1 MSKAEQREQMTNGA
15 GFIAALDQSGGSTPK
30 ALALYGVEASDYSSD
45 EEMFGEIWLKLI
57 KETEVGPKLK
67 KNGISLHFIINEPDM
82 EMYIDEHGPLFGEEA
97 RKQTAVVTMKMAG
110 DNVHKFWLNNLN
122 VPKALALRQIK
133 AKGPVGKVLQVLPLL
148 KPGKAMYPEYC
159 AKYGFPTS

>member
-1 MSKAEQREQMTNGA
+1 MAVFKNKE
-15 GFIAALDQSGGSTPK
+15 L
-30 ALALYGVEASDYSSD
+30 V
-45 EEMFGEIWLKLI
+45 EEMFGEIWSKLI
-57 KETEVGPKLK
+57 HETEFGSNLK
-67 KNGISLHFIINEPDM
+67 KNGISLYFIVNDPDT
-82 EMYIDEHGPLFGEEA
+82 EMYVDEDGPLFGEEA
-97 RKQTAVVTMKMAG
+97 RKKTAVVTMKMAG

-159 AKYGFPTS
+159 EKYGLPTS